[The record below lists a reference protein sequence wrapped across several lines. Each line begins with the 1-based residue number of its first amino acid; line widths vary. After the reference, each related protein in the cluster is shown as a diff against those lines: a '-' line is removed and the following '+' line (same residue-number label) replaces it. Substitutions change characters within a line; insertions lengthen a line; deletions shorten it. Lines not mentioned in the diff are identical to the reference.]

1 MYLYE
6 KNNNVSF
13 YKNNIGVS
21 FWNKKDKSIIDPSLQ
36 PYKLIEKQNGKQLAI
51 IFCKNIGEAI
61 KTYADRKNIDVREFL
76 QNYNVIN

>member
-1 MYLYE
+1 
-6 KNNNVSF
+6 
-13 YKNNIGVS
+13 
-21 FWNKKDKSIIDPSLQ
+21 LQ